1 MKTQFILSAA
11 KRSGFPKL
19 DLPEIALV
27 GRSNV
32 GKSSLLN
39 ALVGAKVA
47 RTSRTPGRTQLV
59 NFFEVESKRGK
70 FVLADLP
77 GYGYAKVPTPERIK
91 WKKLIEDYLLH
102 REPLKL
108 VLLLVDIRRQLT
120 QEDADFFHALEEA
133 LAKRDGR
140 VLVVATKSDK
150 VAKADLKP
158 ALVRIGRALNLGKAD
173 VFPTSSSKH
182 MGLDG
187 LMAEIHALISAT

>member
-1 MKTQFILSAA
+1 MKTQFIISAA

-19 DLPEIALV
+19 GLPEIALV

-59 NFFEVESKRGK
+59 NFFEVDGKRGK

-77 GYGYAKVPTPERIK
+77 GYGYARIPQPERIK

-102 REPLKL
+102 RDPLKL

-120 QEDADFFHALEEA
+120 QEDADFFHALEET
-133 LAKRDGR
+133 LEKRGGR

-158 ALVRIGRALNLGKAD
+158 ALHRIARALELGKAD
-173 VFPTSSSKH
+173 VFPTSSLKH

-187 LMAEIHALISAT
+187 LLAEIEALVSAT